1 MQDSAGGGSWR
12 RPETC
17 RSEILPGCKKLK
29 DKDDDK
35 ERELQAVE
43 RSFVLTPGGS
53 LTVPREAAG
62 AAALERAL
70 LRVALQQLRPSALRL
85 LQIDEDAREAPDP
98 AVLVVGGGRAAGLG
112 EARRHTQ
119 HRQQGRPGAAHGAR
133 LKSEHFKKSSRTD
146 MSGVG
151 WRGSQDRLTTEP
163 LVPFDWCH

>member
-1 MQDSAGGGSWR
+1 MTKSVNCRRSAG
-12 RPETC
+12 
-17 RSEILPGCKKLK
+17 
-29 DKDDDK
+29 
-35 ERELQAVE
+35 

-151 WRGSQDRLTTEP
+151 WGGSQDRLTTET